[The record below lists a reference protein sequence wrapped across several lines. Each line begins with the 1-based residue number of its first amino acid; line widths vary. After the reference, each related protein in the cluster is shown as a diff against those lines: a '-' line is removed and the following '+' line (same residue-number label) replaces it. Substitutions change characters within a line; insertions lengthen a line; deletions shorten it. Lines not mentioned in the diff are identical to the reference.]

1 MAPCPTHQVIPLTH
15 GRARTAAIAYLE
27 ALTTDFSLPVSPCS
41 FASLQVVS
49 INGQPLP
56 DGSFTNGNG
65 FSADA
70 GTAMLADYLQA
81 RHVSELLVREPYLDI
96 GEADLPAHLI
106 DGDIY
111 YLYSGV
117 PLLKQTLITA
127 VAENCV
133 PWLFFALAHL
143 RGGNTLMIVSA
154 YDGEGFLIFE
164 KNADSKQ
171 D

>member
-1 MAPCPTHQVIPLTH
+1 MALSPPHQVIPLTH
-15 GRARTAAIAYLE
+15 GWARTAAIAYLE
-27 ALTTDFSLPVSPCS
+27 ALTTDFSLPVSSCS
-41 FASLQVVS
+41 YASLQVVS

-143 RGGNTLMIVSA
+143 RGGNTLMIVGA

-164 KNADSKQ
+164 KNADSK
-171 D
+171 

>member
-1 MAPCPTHQVIPLTH
+1 MAPSSQHRVIPLMH
-15 GRARTAAIAYLE
+15 GQARTAAIAYLE
-27 ALTTDFSLPVSPCS
+27 ALAADFSLPVSPCS
-41 FASLQVVS
+41 YASLRITS

-56 DGSFTNGNG
+56 DGSFTNGSG
-65 FSADA
+65 SSADD

-81 RHVSELLVREPYLDI
+81 RHVTELLVREPYLDI

-117 PLLKQTLITA
+117 RLLKQTLITA

-143 RGGNTLMIVSA
+143 RQGNTMMIVGA

-164 KNADSKQ
+164 EDADSK
-171 D
+171 

>member
-1 MAPCPTHQVIPLTH
+1 MAPSPPHQVIPLTH
-15 GRARTAAIAYLE
+15 GQARTAAIAYLE
-27 ALTTDFSLPVSPCS
+27 ALATDFSLPVSPCAY
-41 FASLQVVS
+41 ASLQVVS

-56 DGSFTNGNG
+56 DGSFTTGSG
-65 FSADA
+65 ASADA

-81 RHVSELLVREPYLDI
+81 RHVTELLVREPYLDI
-96 GEADLPAHLI
+96 GEADLPTHLI
-106 DGDIY
+106 DGEIY

-117 PLLKQTLITA
+117 RLLKQTLITA

-143 RGGNTLMIVSA
+143 RSGNTLMIVGA

-164 KNADSKQ
+164 KNADSK
-171 D
+171 

>member
-1 MAPCPTHQVIPLTH
+1 MAPSPQHHVIPLMH
-15 GRARTAAIAYLE
+15 GQARTAAIAYLE
-27 ALTTDFSLPVSPCS
+27 ALAADFSLPVSPCS
-41 FASLQVVS
+41 NASLRVTS

-56 DGSFTNGNG
+56 NGSFTNGSG
-65 FSADA
+65 SSAN

-81 RHVSELLVREPYLDI
+81 RHVTELLVREPYLDI

-111 YLYSGV
+111 YLYSSTRF
-117 PLLKQTLITA
+117 LKQPLITA
-127 VAENCV
+127 VAKNLV

-143 RGGNTLMIVSA
+143 RSGNTLMIVGA

-164 KNADSKQ
+164 EDADSK
-171 D
+171 

>member
-1 MAPCPTHQVIPLTH
+1 MALHPQNLAMSLLH
-15 GRARTAAIAYLE
+15 GEARTAAIAYLE
-27 ALTTDFSLPVSPCS
+27 VLAADFSLPVSPCS
-41 FASLQVVS
+41 YASLQVIS

-56 DGSFTNGNG
+56 DGSFTNGSG
-65 FSADA
+65 SSADA
-70 GTAMLADYLQA
+70 GTAMLVDYLQA
-81 RHVSELLVREPYLDI
+81 RHVTELLVREPYLDI

-106 DGDIY
+106 DGEIY

-117 PLLKQTLITA
+117 RLLKQTLITA

-143 RGGNTLMIVSA
+143 RSDNTLMIVGA

-164 KNADSKQ
+164 EDADSK
-171 D
+171 

>member
-1 MAPCPTHQVIPLTH
+1 MAPHPHNLAMSLLH
-15 GRARTAAIAYLE
+15 GEARTAAIAYLE
-27 ALTTDFSLPVSPCS
+27 ALAADFSLPVSPCS
-41 FASLQVVS
+41 YASLRVTS

-56 DGSFTNGNG
+56 DGSFTNGSG
-65 FSADA
+65 ASADG
-70 GTAMLADYLQA
+70 GTAILADYLQA
-81 RHVSELLVREPYLDI
+81 RHVTELLVREPYLDI

-117 PLLKQTLITA
+117 RLLKQTLITV

-143 RGGNTLMIVSA
+143 RSGNTLMIVGA
-154 YDGEGFLIFE
+154 YVLHP
-164 KNADSKQ
+164 
-171 D
+171 